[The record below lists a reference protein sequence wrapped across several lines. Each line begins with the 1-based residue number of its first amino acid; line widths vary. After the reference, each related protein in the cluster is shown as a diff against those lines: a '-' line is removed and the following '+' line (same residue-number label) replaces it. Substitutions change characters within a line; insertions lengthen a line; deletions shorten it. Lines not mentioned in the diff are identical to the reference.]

1 MIKTQQTSGYIN
13 LLDKEKKIQGT
24 FSLGQPLKKTKIE
37 DLLSESNWKH
47 SDSNTVLYSHFEFYT
62 MIRKFGPFYDATN
75 HHVYTIKLENRKV
88 QVFTAIENLYNE
100 NKN

>member
-13 LLDKEKKIQGT
+13 TLDKEKKIQRT
-24 FSLGQPLKKTKIE
+24 FSLVQPLKKEKLE

-47 SDSNTVLYSHFEFYT
+47 SDSNTILTSHFEFYT
-62 MIRKFGPFYDATN
+62 LIRKFDPFYDATN
-75 HHVYTIKLENRKV
+75 HKIYTINLENKIV
-88 QVFTAIENLYNE
+88 QVFTAVENLYNE